1 MLVCHEWWH
10 TAAMWMSE
18 SLVVRLYGVG
28 DVDKPRAMLE
38 TLTGELREERQINSG
53 EFLATAEWAGRR
65 VRYVNLLIPCHRRA
79 FTPNVAET
87 VKYLRHLRES
97 NGLLRIVA
105 AWLSCKCCRG
115 ASRRAELAGGS
126 GQSFKSQVPVSDVY

>member
-1 MLVCHEWWH
+1 
-10 TAAMWMSE
+10 MWMSE

-65 VRYVNLLIPCHRRA
+65 LDTLSPQGIHAKRRRDGEVLEA
-79 FTPNVAET
+79 LE
-87 VKYLRHLRES
+87 RE
-97 NGLLRIVA
+97 
-105 AWLSCKCCRG
+105 
-115 ASRRAELAGGS
+115 
-126 GQSFKSQVPVSDVY
+126 